1 MSLKIFSRFSCVV
14 LLAGCLALPAQAGDV
29 SVSWDASNGA
39 TSYTIYYGTSPGNY
53 SGSDPAGTSTTA
65 NVAGLAECTVW
76 YFAATASNVAGESGY
91 SNEAS
96 AMPRPIVNSAGPSS
110 AQQGQQLD
118 VSLSGFNYQPGTSVQ
133 FSNPGV
139 TVNSVTVSSCTEI
152 VLNVTISGSAATG
165 ATDVEV
171 TRADG
176 VRGTGAGIF
185 TVVQATD
192 TTPPVIFSTAAS
204 GVTGT
209 SATITW
215 TTDEPADGQVFYRRA
230 GETVYLQTVLDT
242 NLVTDHSVSL
252 QGLVPDAT
260 YEYYV
265 SSADGAGNVATSPDD
280 SFDTPTSPYDYI
292 RFETESGDLVSPVRT
307 ASGAGAFAGAWIDT
321 PSGSGSG
328 SQSNPLGTA
337 TYGVHIPSTGTWY
350 LWVRLYSPSN
360 QSNSWFETMDAMP
373 RAIISTTQ
381 NGSWTWVA
389 GRSFALSE
397 GLHTLELGGREA
409 RARADRVILTND
421 PNFVATGQPGSD
433 VTPPQGVSQ
442 FAATAGDG
450 AVQLDWTNPQTDY
463 AATVIRYRTD
473 GQFPMHP
480 EDGLPLT
487 RITGAAGSPDMYVHG
502 GLTNGVT
509 YSYGVFVVDSAGNAS
524 AASEAEAT
532 PAAVAQ
538 TPDPPTNLRVVTSN

>member
-1 MSLKIFSRFSCVV
+1 
-14 LLAGCLALPAQAGDV
+14 LALPALAGDV
-29 SVSWDASNGA
+29 SVSWDASDGA
-39 TSYTIYYGTSPGNY
+39 TSYTIYYGTSPGDY

-91 SNEAS
+91 SNEVS
-96 AMPRPIVNSAGPSS
+96 AMPRPIVNGAGPSS
-110 AQQGQQLD
+110 GQQGEQLN
-118 VSLSGFNYQPGTSVQ
+118 VTLSGFNYQPGASVQ

-139 TVNSVTVSSCTEI
+139 TVNSVNVSSCTEI
-152 VLNVTISGSAATG
+152 VVNVTISGSAPTG

-171 TRADG
+171 IRADG

-192 TTPPVIFSTAAS
+192 TTPPVIFSTAAT
-204 GVTGT
+204 GVTAT

-215 TTDEPADGQVFYRRA
+215 TTDEPADSQVFYRRA
-230 GETVYLQTVLDT
+230 GETVYLQTALDA

-252 QGLVPDAT
+252 QGLVPETT

-265 SSADGAGNVATSPDD
+265 SSADGAGNVATSADD
-280 SFDTPTSPYDYI
+280 TFSTPTSPYDYI
-292 RFETESGDLVSPVRT
+292 GFEAESGDVVSPVRT
-307 ASGAGAFAGAWIDT
+307 VSGAGAFAGAWIDT

-373 RAIISTTQ
+373 RAILSTSQ
-381 NGSWTWVA
+381 NGVWTWVA
-389 GRSFALSE
+389 GRSFSLSE

-421 PNFVATGQPGSD
+421 PSFVATDQPGSD

-442 FAATAGDG
+442 FAAAAGDG
-450 AVQLDWTNPQTDY
+450 AVRLDWTNPQSDY
-463 AATVIRYRTD
+463 AMTVIRYRTD
-473 GQFPMHP
+473 GRFPMHP
-480 EDGLPLT
+480 ADGMPVT
-487 RITGAAGSPDMYVHG
+487 RITGTAGSPDMYVHG
-502 GLTNGVT
+502 GLTNGLT

-532 PAAVAQ
+532 PTAAPQ